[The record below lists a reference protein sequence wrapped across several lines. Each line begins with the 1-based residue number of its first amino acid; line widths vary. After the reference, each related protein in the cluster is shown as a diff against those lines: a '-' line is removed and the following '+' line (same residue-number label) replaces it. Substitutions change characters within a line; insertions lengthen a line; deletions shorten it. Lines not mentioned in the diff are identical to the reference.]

1 MADARRA
8 PLKDQTDISGARAL
22 IVEARFYD
30 DIQDA
35 LLEGAVAELKAA
47 GVTHDVITVPGALEI
62 PAAIAIALDAAE
74 SSGKPY
80 DAAIALGCVVR
91 GDTIHFE
98 IVSMESSRALMDL
111 AVAQKVSAR
120 QRHHHRQYRGAG
132 LGAGARQRTQQGR
145 RRRARGA
152 RHAADQTPAG
162 ADLIMAENKK
172 TQDKKPAKGPGQE
185 SQPARRGAA
194 RRGAGAVSDGHRAAP
209 ASTTSSPSSRAIGSA
224 ARSKATNICRPKPRS
239 SATSCPAWCA
249 TRPSSIP
256 LIDEALSKGWPLKR
270 IDAIL
275 RAVLR
280 AGAYELEHRKD
291 VPGRVVVS
299 EYVDVAHAFVEAE
312 ETGMVN
318 AVLDQIARQF
328 RADEFARS

>member
-8 PLKDQTDISGARAL
+8 QLKDQTDIAGARAL

-35 LLEGAVAELKAA
+35 LLEGALAELKAA

-62 PAAIAIALDAAE
+62 PAAIAIALDAADKG
-74 SSGKPY
+74 GKPY
-80 DAAIALGCVVR
+80 DAAIALGCVIR

-111 AVAQKVSAR
+111 AVAQKISAR
-120 QRHHHRQYRGAG
+120 QRHHHRQYRSAG
-132 LGAGARQRTQQGR
+132 LGAGRASELNKGGDAARAALAMLRIKR
-145 RRRARGA
+145 RLATGLTM
-152 RHAADQTPAG
+152 AD
-162 ADLIMAENKK
+162 N
-172 TQDKKPAKGPGQE
+172 KPAKGQDKKSPDKK
-185 SQPARRGAA
+185 ANRRGAA
-194 RRGAGAVSDGHRAAP
+194 RLAAVQALYQMDIAGAGINDIFAEFESHWLGGEVEGDKYLPAEAAFFRDIVSGVVRDQA
-209 ASTTSSPSSRAIGSA
+209 
-224 ARSKATNICRPKPRS
+224 KLD
-239 SATSCPAWCA
+239 
-249 TRPSSIP
+249 P
-256 LIDEALSKGWPLKR
+256 LIDDALSKGWPLKR

-280 AGAYELEHRKD
+280 AGSYELEHRKD

-299 EYVDVAHAFVEAE
+299 EYVDVANAFVESE

-328 RADEFARS
+328 RADEFVRG